1 MVMFYGYCLLACEL
15 DKYSKANTFVM
26 KEKKIFKKSVAE
38 LLSRLRQAGNFSTCD
53 HIGHA
58 TLESETL

>member
-1 MVMFYGYCLLACEL
+1 MVMLYGYWLLARVL

-26 KEKKIFKKSVAE
+26 KEKKDLKKNAE
-38 LLSRLRQAGNFSTCD
+38 LLSRLRQADTFSTCD

-58 TLESETL
+58 TLESEIL